1 MTTTQ
6 KTTDVTAPRRSHWW
20 WTVPGCLAM
29 VLLNAA
35 ISYGIVRLNAPVTA
49 AFNMKQ
55 TVDAFFDSA
64 SQKQLS
70 EAQSKAL
77 SARFNTALE
86 ASLQAWQQKHHAV
99 ILVSPAVVQGAPDIT
114 REIQQDIARRMGAE
128 CGRRRSWHLGRSVA
142 GKGAGH
148 ADGDHAAPD
157 GAGAVR

>member
-1 MTTTQ
+1 MPGNG
-6 KTTDVTAPRRSHWW
+6 VTERSHQLWHCQ
-20 WTVPGCLAM
+20 TGTH
-29 VLLNAA
+29 
-35 ISYGIVRLNAPVTA
+35 PVTA

-99 ILVSPAVVQGAPDIT
+99 IPGVACRGTGGTGYHPGNPAGYCPANEGGTMRWP
-114 REIQQDIARRMGAE
+114 G
-128 CGRRRSWHLGRSVA
+128 G
-142 GKGAGH
+142 
-148 ADGDHAAPD
+148 
-157 GAGAVR
+157 

>member
-1 MTTTQ
+1 MNTVLSVQ
-6 KTTDVTAPRRSHWW
+6 GASAPVKKKSFFSKFTRLNMLRLARA
-20 WTVPGCLAM
+20 VIPVAVLMMLFPELAM
-29 VLLNAA
+29 A
-35 ISYGIVRLNAPVTA
+35 A

-99 ILVSPAVVQGAPDIT
+99 ILVSPAVVQGVPDIT
-114 REIQQDIARRMGAE
+114 REIQQDIARRMRAE
-128 CGRRRSWHLGRSVA
+128 
-142 GKGAGH
+142 
-148 ADGDHAAPD
+148 P
-157 GAGAVR
+157 

>member
-77 SARFNTALE
+77 SARFNRALE
-86 ASLQAWQQKHHAV
+86 ASHAV

-114 REIQQDIARRMGAE
+114 REIQQDIARRLRAE
-128 CGRRRSWHLGRSVA
+128 
-142 GKGAGH
+142 
-148 ADGDHAAPD
+148 P
-157 GAGAVR
+157 